1 MPRRSRSRSRSPRR
15 DRERPVRESRGE
27 REWDRREDRRDR
39 GERRRD
45 YERDF
50 DRGTDRG
57 TDRGER
63 LERGERPERG
73 DRDERRERGERF
85 PRRSR
90 SPEQRDRFRA
100 APGSTGPARPLLE
113 EKKKKFTAEDF
124 AGKSEEEIEMMKLM
138 GFGGFET
145 SKGKKIDGNDV
156 GAVHV
161 KLKRT
166 YRQYMN
172 RRGGFNRPLDPVH

>member
-1 MPRRSRSRSRSPRR
+1 MFIFS
-15 DRERPVRESRGE
+15 
-27 REWDRREDRRDR
+27 DR

-100 APGSTGPARPLLE
+100 APGRSVLY
-113 EKKKKFTAEDF
+113 
-124 AGKSEEEIEMMKLM
+124 KSAVMQPNIPILACMMSIMLY
-138 GFGGFET
+138 G
-145 SKGKKIDGNDV
+145 
-156 GAVHV
+156 
-161 KLKRT
+161 R
-166 YRQYMN
+166 
-172 RRGGFNRPLDPVH
+172 